1 MLARTATMHDD
12 TAAGLFAIVVWLYT
26 ATERGEHGWL
36 AAYVRPGSC
45 CTGRLDLYT
54 VGESSMF
61 SVHEIFD
68 ICRTYSR
75 GCFLLL
81 SFHLLYILCCTVHFN
96 RIKYVFR
103 HPRDTARIRVHHLC
117 AFPAIIRALAS

>member
-1 MLARTATMHDD
+1 VAGSVRQARVVLYG
-12 TAAGLFAIVVWLYT
+12 AA
-26 ATERGEHGWL
+26 
-36 AAYVRPGSC
+36 
-45 CTGRLDLYT
+45 LYT

-96 RIKYVFR
+96 RIKYVFH
-103 HPRDTARIRVHHLC
+103 HPRDTAGIRVQC
-117 AFPAIIRALAS
+117 ISCDNSGSTTSS